1 MVTLHNYEGKNLE
14 VLKETCQNELGLPI
28 EKIYFRDTTTDAG
41 LFKGKKIILEAITE
55 DEIISSI
62 KEFLKELG
70 QKMNL
75 DIKSEIKIQDNIISI
90 VIVSDNNNIL
100 IGKDGKTMNA
110 INILLRQIYGNLN
123 VFGLKISLDVSDYKA
138 KKIKNLEREV
148 KKICKEVLNTKVDV
162 KLDPMNSYERR
173 IVHSIVGD
181 YDNLSSISEGEEP
194 NRYTVIKYKD

>member
-1 MVTLHNYEGKNLE
+1 MVTLHSYEGKNLE